1 MKVRIPNQG
10 GSQQEMLR
18 KVQKIQEDIQ
28 NKQAELEETEYD
40 VSSGGGMVKVK
51 IMGSK
56 EIVSIKID
64 PSIISQEAD
73 DVEMLEDMITAAVNE
88 AIKTVDA
95 AADAEMKKI
104 TAGMP
109 NIPGLF

>member
-10 GSQQEMLR
+10 GNQQEMLR

-28 NKQAELEETEYD
+28 VKQEELEATEYD

-64 PSIISQEAD
+64 PAIIADAAD
-73 DVEMLEDMITAAVNE
+73 DVEMLEDMVTAAVNE
-88 AIKTVDA
+88 AIKLVDET
-95 AADAEMKKI
+95 ADAEMKKI